1 MVVPPCLRSPAN
13 SSISLF
19 RLTAAASCRSV
30 STSGSSQGV
39 KSNLIRTAASG
50 IKGQSSSSS
59 ALLKIGS
66 IGRVC
71 NVNFSTVPAP
81 APSATPRIEDESL
94 IEVLNSS
101 NSGSGSN
108 TTSSATQYA
117 EASDH
122 AWSAFQSLKSS
133 KGTPSSSDY
142 TSVLRQLSEARDFN
156 RCKSLLA
163 EIKAAGIEIDS
174 EMFSLVLNS
183 GRRTLRSNEIRELFG
198 DSTDYF
204 SRNKSGHDN
213 AESSSTTNTPSRS
226 LFFEQFSEIV
236 KEMKSKSIHPTV
248 WFYEEVANFLTSI
261 NQAGVLINLATAMEK
276 RGEQPSTK
284 FYNRMLHCLPR
295 CGLLDRA
302 SMLFNRLVLKGNADY
317 YTYLVRASS
326 LVYVNQME
334 AARAVLSDMKGKF
347 QMDAVAYNIL
357 IKSYLA
363 QGNCEQAVQVF
374 KQMTRDPSIAPNRV
388 TCRTFLSYF
397 YETANLTHSEPIVS
411 YFEKVNFPETFE
423 DYGNVIKFFAR
434 YDPPKVLDIFKQIKE
449 KLGNSEVV
457 HDKNQVYHAFLR
469 VLNDRQVTNDWK
481 NSFSKL
487 ILEEKQSKNTSA
499 TSKNSPLNAPDLPY
513 NFKMIIER
521 IEAPDSV
528 TYEIVLKK
536 LIQLRRFDAVKSLYQ
551 SMFSP
556 QNPHNVSAQPVHR
569 NLYLTA
575 LLMSREIEAA
585 RDFITEMH
593 ARRIPISSKNTGLL
607 EEAGVELPRG
617 ALTAKKGQGVTATR
631 SQKSSRKTEEA
642 KELNMI

>member
-19 RLTAAASCRSV
+19 RLTAAASCRNV
-30 STSGSSQGV
+30 STGPSSI
-39 KSNLIRTAASG
+39 KSNLIRSGAAVAAGTGAASCG
-50 IKGQSSSSS
+50 IRGS
-59 ALLKIGS
+59 LLKIGQ
-66 IGRVC
+66 VC
-71 NVNFSTVPAP
+71 KVNFSTAP
-81 APSATPRIEDESL
+81 AAIPRIEDESL
-94 IEVLNSS
+94 IEALNASSMSSSASGSSS
-101 NSGSGSN
+101 NF
-108 TTSSATQYA
+108 T
-117 EASDH
+117 EASER
-122 AWSAFQSLKSS
+122 AWSSLQSLKAS
-133 KGTPSSSDY
+133 KTPSASDF
-142 TSVLRQLSEARDFN
+142 TTILRQLSEARDFN
-156 RCKSLLA
+156 RCKSLLE
-163 EIKAAGIEIDS
+163 EIKAAGIELDS
-174 EMFSLVLNS
+174 EMFSLVLNA
-183 GRRTLRSNEIRELFG
+183 GRRTLRSSEIRELFG
-198 DSTDYF
+198 DSTEYF
-204 SRNKSGHDN
+204 QRRNESPETSAPTSEVTRSIFYESISGLV
-213 AESSSTTNTPSRS
+213 R
-226 LFFEQFSEIV
+226 
-236 KEMKSKSIHPTV
+236 EMKSKSIRPTV
-248 WFYEEVANFLTSI
+248 WFYEELANFLTSI

-347 QMDAVAYNIL
+347 EMDPVAYNIL

-388 TCRTFLSYF
+388 TCRTFLSHF

-434 YDPPKVLDIFKQIKE
+434 YDPPKVLEIFKQVKE
-449 KLGNSEVV
+449 KMAHSELS
-457 HDKNQVYHAFLR
+457 HDKNQIFHAFLR

-487 ILEEKQSKNTSA
+487 VLEYQSNGNGKDGNFKP
-499 TSKNSPLNAPDLPY
+499 SKESPLNAPDLPY

-521 IEAPDSV
+521 IESPDSV

-536 LIQLRRFDAVKSLYQ
+536 LIQLRRYDAVKSLYQ

-569 NLYLTA
+569 NLNLTA
-575 LLMSREIEAA
+575 LLMGRETEAV
-585 RDFITEMH
+585 RNFISEMH
-593 ARRIPISSKNTGLL
+593 GRRIPISGKNTILL
-607 EEAGVELPRG
+607 EEAGIELPRG
-617 ALTAKKGQGVTATR
+617 ALTAKKGQGVTANR
-631 SQKSSRKTEEA
+631 SNYQKTQRKSEDSAEV
-642 KELNMI
+642 NII

>member
-19 RLTAAASCRSV
+19 RLTAAASCRTV
-30 STSGSSQGV
+30 STGGPGV
-39 KSNLIRTAASG
+39 KSNLIRSSTAGAVGVVSPVNFG
-50 IKGQSSSSS
+50 S
-59 ALLKIGS
+59 LLKIGQ
-66 IGRVC
+66 VC
-71 NVNFSTVPAP
+71 KANFSTAPAP
-81 APSATPRIEDESL
+81 APAAEDESL
-94 IEVLNSS
+94 VEVLNAATSNGVSS
-101 NSGSGSN
+101 NRYQASPN
-108 TTSSATQYA
+108 NLAYT
-117 EASDH
+117 EASDQ
-122 AWSAFQSLKSS
+122 AWSSLQSLKSS
-133 KGTPSSSDY
+133 KTPDVSDF
-142 TSVLRQLSEARDFN
+142 TAILRQLSEARDFN
-156 RCKSLLA
+156 RCKALIG
-163 EIKAAGIEIDS
+163 EIKAAGMEIDS
-174 EMFSLVLNS
+174 EIYSLVLNS

-204 SRNKSGHDN
+204 QRKS
-213 AESSSTTNTPSRS
+213 TNSENPSHQGEITRS
-226 LFFEQFSEIV
+226 PFYENISEIV
-236 KEMKSKSIHPTV
+236 GEMKSKSIYPTV
-248 WFYEEVANFLTSI
+248 WFYEELANFLTSI

-302 SMLFNRLVLKGNADY
+302 SMLFNRLVLKGKADY

-347 QMDAVAYNIL
+347 QMDPVAYNIL
-357 IKSYLA
+357 IKSYLS

-397 YETANLTHSEPIVS
+397 YESANLTHSEPIVG
-411 YFEKVNFPETFE
+411 YFEKANFPETFE

-434 YDPPKVLDIFKQIKE
+434 YDPPKVLEIFKQVKE
-449 KLGNSEVV
+449 KFANSDLVA

-487 ILEEKQSKNTSA
+487 ILGEEKSGKSDLKKE
-499 TSKNSPLNAPDLPY
+499 SSSSSLLNAPDLPF

-521 IEAPDSV
+521 IESPDSV

-536 LIQLRRFDAVKSLYQ
+536 LIQLRRYDAVKSLYQ

-569 NLYLTA
+569 NLNLTA
-575 LLMSREIEAA
+575 LLMGRETEAV
-585 RDFITEMH
+585 REFISEMH
-593 ARRIPISSKNTGLL
+593 GRRIPISGKNTLLL
-607 EEAGVELPRG
+607 EEAGIELPRG
-617 ALTAKKGQGVTATR
+617 ALTAKKGQGVTANR
-631 SQKSSRKTEEA
+631 STSSTQRTPRSSNTEP
-642 KELNMI
+642 NMI

>member
-19 RLTAAASCRSV
+19 RLTAAASCRTV
-30 STSGSSQGV
+30 STAAAPSNGV
-39 KSNLIRTAASG
+39 KSSLLR
-50 IKGQSSSSS
+50 SSSVGGTVASS
-59 ALLKIGS
+59 FGSLMKIAS
-66 IGRVC
+66 CKV
-71 NVNFSTVPAP
+71 VNFSTAP
-81 APSATPRIEDESL
+81 ARVEDESL
-94 IEVLNSS
+94 VEVLNATTSTGSSGRSYVSS
-101 NSGSGSN
+101 NH
-108 TTSSATQYA
+108 SAYT
-117 EASDH
+117 EASDS
-122 AWSAFQSLKSS
+122 AWSSFQALKSS
-133 KGTPSSSDY
+133 KTPSASDFVA
-142 TSVLRQLSEARDFN
+142 VLRQLSEARDFN
-156 RCKSLLA
+156 RCKSLFS

-174 EMFSLVLNS
+174 EMFSLVLSS

-198 DSTDYF
+198 DSADYF
-204 SRNKSGHDN
+204 QRKANGSS
-213 AESSSTTNTPSRS
+213 ESSSPPQSSNEITRS
-226 LFFEQFSEIV
+226 PFFENISEIV
-236 KEMKSKSIHPTV
+236 KEMKSKSVYPAV
-248 WFYEEVANFLTSI
+248 WFYEELANFLTSI

-347 QMDAVAYNIL
+347 QMDQVAYNIL

-374 KQMTRDPSIAPNRV
+374 KQMTRDPEIAPNRV

-397 YETANLTHSEPIVS
+397 YESADLTHSEPIVG
-411 YFEKVNFPETFE
+411 YFEKANFPETFE

-434 YDPPKVLDIFKQIKE
+434 YDPPKVLEIFKQVQGKFVTT
-449 KLGNSEVV
+449 SESSSSS

-487 ILEEKQSKNTSA
+487 VLGDEKSGKETKES
-499 TSKNSPLNAPDLPY
+499 SSPLNAPDLPF
-513 NFKMIIER
+513 NFKMIIDR

-536 LIQLRRFDAVKSLYQ
+536 LIQLRRYDAVKSLYQ

-569 NLYLTA
+569 NLNLTA
-575 LLMSREIEAA
+575 LLMGRETEAV
-585 RDFITEMH
+585 RDFISEMH
-593 ARRIPISSKNTGLL
+593 GRRIPISGKNTLLL
-607 EEAGVELPRG
+607 EEAGIELPRG
-617 ALTAKKGQGVTATR
+617 ALTAKKGQGVTVNR
-631 SQKSSRKTEEA
+631 STQRTPRPES
-642 KELNMI
+642 NMI